1 MKERVSYVCTHKN
14 VFYCGF
20 PWLWLCQICCGSSVW
35 QEVSAGATHQYFCPA
50 VLFLMWEGKIDWS
63 LQLLRTLTV
72 WLLTNLMWQ
81 RGGGNSWGET
91 AKAKGRGGRK
101 CTQKSWDERQRK
113 KKAILSQKDVDTVV
127 LVNFFSLFCRENN
140 ILVPWKIIYSRKV
153 DVSQDQDIVLS
164 TESPQPGKCS
174 ERKTG
179 FLQNKC
185 ALLLLQMWSD
195 CAGQTRT
202 LHSVELHTAKSHPIF
217 DITRSF
223 SSTLEAQL

>member
-1 MKERVSYVCTHKN
+1 MYAHIKCVTVVSLTLTLSN
-14 VFYCGF
+14 M
-20 PWLWLCQICCGSSVW
+20 LWLQCVTGSQCRCNISVLLACCLISLVERGNW
-35 QEVSAGATHQYFCPA
+35 WITAA
-50 VLFLMWEGKIDWS
+50 VAHS
-63 LQLLRTLTV
+63 YTV
-72 WLLTNLMWQ
+72 TVNKPHVTARW
-81 RGGGNSWGET
+81 RNSWGERE
-91 AKAKGRGGRK
+91 KAIGRGGRK

-113 KKAILSQKDVDTVV
+113 KKAILFQKDVDTVV

-185 ALLLLQMWSD
+185 ALLLLQMWSV

-202 LHSVELHTAKSHPIF
+202 LHSVELHTAK
-217 DITRSF
+217 
-223 SSTLEAQL
+223 